1 MCRHHLAFAA
11 DTADWLRVEAPGD
24 YAAISAAIG
33 LDAAEI
39 GEWRVAAD
47 AMWLPVDAIAGVNP
61 QDDAFLGRPPLPGL
75 KPLGERGPLLLG
87 LHPMILFRHP
97 VSKPGNGVQAM
108 AMELAPMPLR
118 S

>member
-1 MCRHHLAFAA
+1 MLFETARMWIEIGAFDARRGGAFCIYGVTGPDEYSALVDNDFYTNAIARHHLAFAA

-47 AMWLPVDAIAGVNP
+47 AMRLPVDAIAGVNP
-61 QDDAFLGRPPLPGL
+61 QA
-75 KPLGERGPLLLG
+75 
-87 LHPMILFRHP
+87 
-97 VSKPGNGVQAM
+97 A
-108 AMELAPMPLR
+108 
-118 S
+118 

>member
-24 YAAISAAIG
+24 YAAISEAIG

-39 GEWRVAAD
+39 GEWRVAAE

-61 QDDAFLGRPPLPGL
+61 QEEAFLGGPPLPGL
-75 KPLGERGPLLLG
+75 KPLGERGTLLLS
-87 LHPMILFRHP
+87 LHPMILFRHK
-97 VSKPGNGVQAM
+97 VSTQGNVVQAV
-108 AMELAPMPLR
+108 AMELAALPM
-118 S
+118 